1 MQGQTH
7 SGKGSGRRKE
17 SGQGNFRGNK
27 MFALNDQQVTELVK
41 AREQL
46 NKKGQIV
53 GVIDRKLRD
62 AGIIIKENGKWVRK

>member
-1 MQGQTH
+1 
-7 SGKGSGRRKE
+7 
-17 SGQGNFRGNK
+17 